1 MSKRRSVVM
10 KRWSVVAVAA
20 VAAGLMLSSVSSA
33 QETPGPQAKGK
44 GKMGKAKGPSMPAP
58 RNKDGRVT
66 LGPAAGQTGFWG
78 GGGSITG
85 RNGASLPTNLMAD
98 EVPLQ
103 PWARALWQVRQKEGQ
118 KDDPHARCLPPGGPR
133 QFQTPNGFE
142 FIEEPDRKR
151 ITIVFGGGPR
161 SWRFIY
167 LDERKLPPADEDRIP
182 TYFGYSSGHWDGD
195 MLTVESEGY
204 NEKFWFV
211 RGGLPHT
218 DALHL
223 TERFSRPDYD
233 TLKYE
238 VTVNDPKAYTKP
250 WDGGFTVPWTYTNW
264 DGLPGGELQEYL
276 CQDNE
281 RDWERLR

>member
-1 MSKRRSVVM
+1 M
-10 KRWSVVAVAA
+10 KRLWNFA
-20 VAAGLMLSSVSSA
+20 AAGLVLLAALALYA
-33 QETPGPQAKGK
+33 QETPGPMRGK
-44 GKMGKAKGPSMPAP
+44 KKGPSGPPP
-58 RNKDGRVT
+58 RNAQGRVT
-66 LGPAAGQTGFWG
+66 LGPGPGQKGFWG
-78 GGGSITG
+78 GGGSIVG
-85 RNGASLPTNLMAD
+85 RGGSSLPTNLLAAD
-98 EVPLQ
+98 VPFQ
-103 PWARALWQVRQKEGQ
+103 PWAAALYKIRQGPGQ

-142 FIEEPDRKR
+142 FLEIPDQQK
-151 ITIVFGGGPR
+151 IVIVFGGGPR
-161 SWRFIY
+161 SWRVIY
-167 LDERKLPPADEDRIP
+167 TDGRKLPPADEDRLP
-182 TYFGYSSGHWDGD
+182 TYFGYSTGHWEGD
-195 MLTVESEGY
+195 TLVVESEGY
-204 NEKFWFV
+204 NEKFWFH

-250 WDGGFTVPWTYTNW
+250 WSGGFTVPWTYTNW
-264 DGLPGGELQEYL
+264 DGTPGGEIQEYL

>member
-1 MSKRRSVVM
+1 MDSCTRRVFCGATLGLAIVM
-10 KRWSVVAVAA
+10 GTAA
-20 VAAGLMLSSVSSA
+20 LA
-33 QETPGPQAKGK
+33 QTPGPGR
-44 GKMGKAKGPSMPAP
+44 GRRKAGEPARPSP

-66 LGPAAGQTGFWG
+66 LGAAPGQTGFWG
-78 GGGSITG
+78 GGGSIVG
-85 RNGASLPTNLMAD
+85 QRGGLPTNLTID
-98 EVPLQ
+98 QVPFQ
-103 PWARALWQVRQKEGQ
+103 PWAKALYQVRQKEGQ

-142 FIEEPDRKR
+142 FIEDTERKR
-151 ITIVFGGGPR
+151 MFIVFGGGPR
-161 SWRFIY
+161 NWRVIY
-167 LDERKLPPADEDRIP
+167 TDGRALPPANEDRLP
-182 TYFGYSSGHWDGD
+182 TYFGYSTGKWEGD
-195 MLTVESEGY
+195 TFVVESEGY
-204 NEKFWFV
+204 NEKFWFH

-264 DGLPGGELQEYL
+264 DGTAGGEIQEYL

-281 RDWERLR
+281 RDFERLR